1 MDLPHC
7 LAARW
12 RPFNLTLADA
22 NWKYS
27 PETSHSASL
36 PNVHQKRP
44 LDERCPI
51 LSLWNTCICYAHR
64 LLTCT
69 VIIVCCL
76 ISTNLSP
83 LMAHLWPRGCQ
94 GLFKW
99 NKYEKAKKNLEII
112 FVIILL
118 LWKVLQ
124 LLLYYI
130 FCVFQDRGEVTW
142 VMWHLLV
149 FLAFKCKCCYL
160 WFSLNKHILVQI
172 LLFFPVEIFCMEN
185 LIITAH
191 PTVYFAEHTPY
202 TLQFYTRSCAYT

>member
-7 LAARW
+7 IAARW
-12 RPFNLTLADA
+12 RPFNLTLANA

-69 VIIVCCL
+69 VIIICCL

-99 NKYEKAKKNLEII
+99 NKYENAKKKSWNNICYN
-112 FVIILL
+112 FVTLKGITVVTILYILCISRQRWGYMSYVAPFGL
-118 LWKVLQ
+118 LDLQMQVL
-124 LLLYYI
+124 LSV
-130 FCVFQDRGEVTW
+130 VFT
-142 VMWHLLV
+142 
-149 FLAFKCKCCYL
+149 
-160 WFSLNKHILVQI
+160 
-172 LLFFPVEIFCMEN
+172 
-185 LIITAH
+185 
-191 PTVYFAEHTPY
+191 
-202 TLQFYTRSCAYT
+202 